1 MIQQKKRTA
10 GRRDAGHSLRMW
22 SSVSFFGTRSKPQG
36 GTLLEESRL
45 LEARAETRQFLVEP
59 IENDGILLARLDD
72 AGALPYCPV
81 FLAKK

>member
-45 LEARAETRQFLVEP
+45 LEAQAEIARILPSTITP
-59 IENDGILLARLDD
+59 IFSSSPLRMNEWDSVGT
-72 AGALPYCPV
+72 P
-81 FLAKK
+81 